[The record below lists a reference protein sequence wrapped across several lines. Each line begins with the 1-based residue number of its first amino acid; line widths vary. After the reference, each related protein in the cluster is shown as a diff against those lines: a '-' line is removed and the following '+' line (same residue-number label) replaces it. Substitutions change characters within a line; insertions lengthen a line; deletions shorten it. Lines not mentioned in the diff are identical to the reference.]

1 MLDARTGE
9 RSTVFTTQLPLG
21 HWCEV
26 LGDPV
31 ITDAIR
37 DRLEHAA
44 LTLEIKGESY
54 RAVLARQMA
63 RRATKEER
71 A

>member
-1 MLDARTGE
+1 
-9 RSTVFTTQLPLG
+9 
-21 HWCEV
+21 
-26 LGDPV
+26 V
-31 ITDAIR
+31 ITEAIR

-54 RAVLARQMA
+54 RAVLARQMN

-71 A
+71 T